1 LHNRYQIAGG
11 EDAAVRQE
19 VSMLRGAGATVDLL
33 EVSNDHIT
41 GLWQR
46 AATAFNLAYSTR
58 SRELVRA
65 RIAGFRPDIVHVH
78 NFFPVLTP
86 AIYDADSRIP
96 FIQTLHNYRLLC
108 SNALLFR
115 ENSPC
120 DECLGKSVPWPAVYH
135 ACYRGSY
142 AGSAAVALMSAVHK
156 LRDTWNTR
164 VSRFIALTEFARA
177 LFVKHLGIDAA
188 KIAVK
193 ANAAADPGL
202 GDGKG
207 GYALFAGRLS
217 SEKGIATLIAAA
229 ECGLGMPL
237 KVAGAGPMS
246 ASIEQAA
253 ARGVL
258 EYMGF
263 KTQSEVSRL
272 MQGARALLLPSLW
285 YEGLPM
291 VIPEAFATGLP
302 VVASNIGAL
311 ASLVTHGR
319 NGMLAPAGDAG
330 ALAEAV
336 RSIAAS
342 PSVEASLRS
351 EARVTYERQYRPEAN
366 VESLL
371 EIYRGALA
379 EMRG

>member
-1 LHNRYQIAGG
+1 
-11 EDAAVRQE
+11 
-19 VSMLRGAGATVDLL
+19 
-33 EVSNDHIT
+33 
-41 GLWQR
+41 
-46 AATAFNLAYSTR
+46 
-58 SRELVRA
+58 
-65 RIAGFRPDIVHVH
+65 
-78 NFFPVLTP
+78 
-86 AIYDADSRIP
+86 
-96 FIQTLHNYRLLC
+96 
-108 SNALLFR
+108 
-115 ENSPC
+115 
-120 DECLGKSVPWPAVYH
+120 
-135 ACYRGSY
+135 
-142 AGSAAVALMSAVHK
+142 
-156 LRDTWNTR
+156 
-164 VSRFIALTEFARA
+164 
-177 LFVKHLGIDAA
+177 
-188 KIAVK
+188 
-193 ANAAADPGL
+193 
-202 GDGKG
+202 
-207 GYALFAGRLS
+207 
-217 SEKGIATLIAAA
+217 
-229 ECGLGMPL
+229 
-237 KVAGAGPMS
+237 
-246 ASIEQAA
+246 
-253 ARGVL
+253 
-258 EYMGF
+258 
-263 KTQSEVSRL
+263 